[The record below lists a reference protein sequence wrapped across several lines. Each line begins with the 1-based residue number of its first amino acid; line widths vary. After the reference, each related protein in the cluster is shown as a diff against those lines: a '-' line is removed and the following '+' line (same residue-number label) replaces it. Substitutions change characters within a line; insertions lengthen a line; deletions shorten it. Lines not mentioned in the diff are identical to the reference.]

1 MDRGIDV
8 APNALLR
15 SFLVVAFT
23 RLPLFCLFLLTY
35 IFINNFCFP
44 PPFPTSCM
52 SSFRAVRRITILP
65 PPRLSSSSA
74 AMTTKVAQCPPI
86 SSSIS
91 KTGLTHLDAFRLA
104 VSLRRASV
112 RQANYFTIFS
122 YGSFFFFFSSSH
134 LYSPSTI
141 RCQTLFLKTCWPVL
155 LQSSMRCRMRFLSG
169 CLLLFIRRFY
179 VRTCGFCM

>member
-1 MDRGIDV
+1 MRYCGRFSS
-8 APNALLR
+8 LL
-15 SFLVVAFT
+15 
-23 RLPLFCLFLLTY
+23 LPVCLFFVCFFLLTFLLT
-35 IFINNFCFP
+35 IFVSP
-44 PPFPTSCM
+44 RHSQH
-52 SSFRAVRRITILP
+52 RACLP
-65 PPRLSSSSA
+65 SAQFAGLRYYRPPRLSSSSA

-122 YGSFFFFFSSSH
+122 SGSSFFFSISH

-141 RCQTLFLKTCWPVL
+141 RCQTLFLKSCWPVL